1 MTDYRQPRGFV
12 NYKTV
17 FIVDPIKGERL
28 QLAKLLKQEKITI
41 AGFVK
46 LTDCFKKNN
55 PLRCDVVIYV
65 LRPGRAELKE
75 LHKVNPREKN
85 IPFVIVTDPNAVEIQ
100 LDEWKKKGFKSI
112 DQASSKEKVK
122 EITYNLISPDEPVPE
137 RKPLQAISL
146 T

>member
-1 MTDYRQPRGFV
+1 M

-17 FIVDPIKGERL
+17 FIVDPVKGERL

-75 LHKVNPREKN
+75 LHKVNPKEKN
-85 IPFVIVTDPNAVEIQ
+85 IPFVIMTDPKGTEPE
-100 LDEWKKKGFKSI
+100 LDEWKNKGFKSLAV
-112 DQASSKEKVK
+112 ASNKEKAK
-122 EITYNLISPDEPVPE
+122 EITYNIISPDGPVPE
-137 RKPLQAISL
+137 RKPLQAIPL

>member
-1 MTDYRQPRGFV
+1 M

-17 FIVDPIKGERL
+17 FIVDPVKGERL

-65 LRPGRAELKE
+65 LRPGRADLKD
-75 LHKVNPREKN
+75 LNKINPKEKK
-85 IPFVIVTDPNAVEIQ
+85 IPFVIMTDPNAADTK
-100 LDEWKKKGFKSI
+100 LDEWEKKGFKSI
-112 DQASSKEKVK
+112 ALASNKEKVK
-122 EITYNLISPDEPVPE
+122 EITYNLISPDGPVPE

>member
-1 MTDYRQPRGFV
+1 MD
-12 NYKTV
+12 YKTV

-65 LRPGRAELKE
+65 LRSGRAELKE
-75 LHKVNPREKN
+75 LHKVNHREKN
-85 IPFVIVTDPNAVEIQ
+85 IPFVIVTTPDAAGIE
-100 LDEWKKKGFKSI
+100 LDEWKQKGFKSI
-112 DQASSKEKVK
+112 DLAVGREKAK
-122 EITYNLISPDEPVPE
+122 EITYNLISPDGPVPE
-137 RKPLQAISL
+137 RKPQQAVPL
-146 T
+146 P

>member
-1 MTDYRQPRGFV
+1 M

-17 FIVDPIKGERL
+17 FIVDPVKGERL
-28 QLAKLLKQEKITI
+28 QLAKLLK
-41 AGFVK
+41 
-46 LTDCFKKNN
+46 KNN
-55 PLRCDVVIYV
+55 PLRCDVVIFV

-75 LHKVNPREKN
+75 LHKVNHREKN
-85 IPFVIVTDPNAVEIQ
+85 IPFVIVTDPNAAEIK

-112 DQASSKEKVK
+112 DLASNKEKAK
-122 EITYNLISPDEPVPE
+122 EITYNIISPDGPVPE

>member
-1 MTDYRQPRGFV
+1 MD
-12 NYKTV
+12 YKTV

-41 AGFVK
+41 ATFVK

-55 PLRCDVVIYV
+55 PLRCDCVVYV

-75 LHKVNPREKN
+75 LNKVNHREKN
-85 IPFVIVTDPNAVEIQ
+85 IPFVLVTSPDATPIG

-112 DQASSKEKVK
+112 DLATHKENAK
-122 EITYNLISPDEPVPE
+122 EITYNIISPDGPVPE
-137 RKPLQAISL
+137 RKPLQAVPL
-146 T
+146 P

>member
-1 MTDYRQPRGFV
+1 MD
-12 NYKTV
+12 YKTV

-65 LRPGRAELKE
+65 LRPGRAELKA
-75 LHKVNPREKN
+75 LNNVNHREKN
-85 IPFVIVTDPNAVEIQ
+85 IPFVVMTSPDAPEIS

-112 DQASSKEKVK
+112 DLALNKEKAK
-122 EITYNLISPDEPVPE
+122 EITYNLISPEGPVPE
-137 RKPLQAISL
+137 RKPLQPIPLS
-146 T
+146 